1 MIEQTSFCSKTSFSD
16 QKTAQE
22 HLVRIFFEKRRKEF
36 SPNREYLCPKC
47 NTWHL
52 SSNGT
57 IDYVYN
63 LKIKELQDKIEEFS
77 SKRKVVSQNT
87 TQNDELLNKN
97 LKLSRR
103 IDNDLKVAEKRDKT
117 IESLQEKIRTYK
129 SIMQN
134 LRAKETIVDRFF
146 ALLSAEK
153 DIDVLK
159 GLNKYISNK
168 IIDIEG

>member
-1 MIEQTSFCSKTSFSD
+1 MIEKTSLCSKTSFSD

-22 HLVRIFFEKRRKEF
+22 HLMRIFFEKRRKEF
-36 SPNREYLCPKC
+36 SPNREYLCPNC

-77 SKRKVVSQNT
+77 SKKKVARDT
-87 TQNDELLNKN
+87 TQSDELFNKN

-103 IDNDLKVAEKRDKT
+103 IENNLKVAEKRDKT

-129 SIMQN
+129 NIVQN
-134 LRAKETIVDRFF
+134 VSSKETIIDRFF

-153 DIDVLK
+153 DIDILK

-168 IIDIEG
+168 IIDMEG

>member
-1 MIEQTSFCSKTSFSD
+1 MEFCSKTSFSD

-22 HLVRIFFEKRRKEF
+22 HLVRIFFEKKRKKV
-36 SPNREYLCPKC
+36 SPNREYLCPDC

-63 LKIKELQDKIEEFS
+63 LKIKELQNKIVELQ
-77 SKRKVVSQNT
+77 SKKKSQ
-87 TQNDELLNKN
+87 TQANETEVEVLIAKN

-103 IDNDLKVAEKRDKT
+103 IENELITISKRDKT
-117 IESLQEKIRTYK
+117 IEDLQEKTRTYK
-129 SIMQN
+129 NIMQN
-134 LRAKETIVDRFF
+134 LRDKQTIIDNFF

-153 DIDVLK
+153 DIEVLSGIK
-159 GLNKYISNK
+159 KFAEQK
-168 IIDIEG
+168 IKALKNG

>member
-1 MIEQTSFCSKTSFSD
+1 MELCNKTSFSD

-22 HLVRIFFEKRRKEF
+22 HLMRIFFEKRRKEF

-63 LKIKELQDKIEEFS
+63 LKIKELQDKIEDFS
-77 SKRKVVSQNT
+77 SNRKVVSQNK
-87 TQNDELLNKN
+87 TQS
-97 LKLSRR
+97 LSR
-103 IDNDLKVAEKRDKT
+103 IIKNDLKAIEKRDKIRDKT
-117 IESLQEKIRTYK
+117 MESLQEKIRTYK
-129 SIMQN
+129 SIIQN
-134 LRAKETIVDRFF
+134 LRAKETVVDSFF

-168 IIDIEG
+168 IIDIER

>member
-1 MIEQTSFCSKTSFSD
+1 MELCNKTSFSD

-22 HLVRIFFEKRRKEF
+22 HLMRIFFEKRRKEF

-47 NTWHL
+47 DTWHL

-63 LKIKELQDKIEEFS
+63 LKIKELQDKIEDFS
-77 SKRKVVSQNT
+77 SNRKVVSQNK
-87 TQNDELLNKN
+87 TQS
-97 LKLSRR
+97 LSS
-103 IDNDLKVAEKRDKT
+103 IIKNDLKTIEKRDK
-117 IESLQEKIRTYK
+117 IRDKKMESLNEKIRTYK
-129 SIMQN
+129 NIMQN
-134 LRAKETIVDRFF
+134 LSAKETIVDRFF

-159 GLNKYISNK
+159 GLNKYISSK
-168 IIDIEG
+168 IIDIER

>member
-1 MIEQTSFCSKTSFSD
+1 MELCNKTSFSD

-22 HLVRIFFEKRRKEF
+22 HLMRIFFEKRRKEF

-47 NTWHL
+47 DTWHL

-63 LKIKELQDKIEEFS
+63 LKIKELQDKIEDFS
-77 SKRKVVSQNT
+77 SNRKVVSQNK
-87 TQNDELLNKN
+87 TQS
-97 LKLSRR
+97 LSR
-103 IDNDLKVAEKRDKT
+103 IIKNDLKAIEKRDRIRDKT

>member
-1 MIEQTSFCSKTSFSD
+1 MELCNKTSFSD

-22 HLVRIFFEKRRKEF
+22 HLMRIFFEKRRKEF

-47 NTWHL
+47 DTWHL

-63 LKIKELQDKIEEFS
+63 LKIKELQDKIEDFS
-77 SKRKVVSQNT
+77 SNRKVVSQNK
-87 TQNDELLNKN
+87 TQS
-97 LKLSRR
+97 LSR
-103 IDNDLKVAEKRDKT
+103 IIKNDLKAIEKRDKIRDRT
-117 IESLQEKIRTYK
+117 MESLQEKIRTYK

-134 LRAKETIVDRFF
+134 LRAKETIVDSFF
-146 ALLSAEK
+146 TLLSTEK

-159 GLNKYISNK
+159 GLNKYISSK
-168 IIDIEG
+168 IIDIER

>member
-1 MIEQTSFCSKTSFSD
+1 MELCNKTSFSD

-22 HLVRIFFEKRRKEF
+22 HLMRIFFEKRRKEF

-47 NTWHL
+47 DTWHL

-63 LKIKELQDKIEEFS
+63 LKIKELQDKIEDFS
-77 SKRKVVSQNT
+77 SNRKVVSQNK
-87 TQNDELLNKN
+87 TQS
-97 LKLSRR
+97 LSR
-103 IDNDLKVAEKRDKT
+103 ISKNDLKVIEKRDK
-117 IESLQEKIRTYK
+117 IRDKKMESLHEKIRTYK
-129 SIMQN
+129 NIMQN
-134 LRAKETIVDRFF
+134 LSAKETIVDRFF

-168 IIDIEG
+168 IIDIER